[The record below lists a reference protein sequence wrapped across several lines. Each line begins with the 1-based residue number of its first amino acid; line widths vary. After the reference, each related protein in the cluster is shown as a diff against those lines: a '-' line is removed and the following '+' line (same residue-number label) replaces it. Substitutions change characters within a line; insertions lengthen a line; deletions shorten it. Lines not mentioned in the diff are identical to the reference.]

1 MKTQATVQPQT
12 AASNSSPLVQVSGAL
27 TTIIVFILLAAW
39 VAKRFGFAPK
49 TGSSK
54 EMKVSASCSV
64 GARERVVIVDVQD
77 ARLVLGVTAGQ
88 ITHLHTLAAAT
99 VSETVAP
106 AQSADFRELM
116 KNSLMKTSQ
125 MKSMLKRKGKD

>member
-1 MKTQATVQPQT
+1 MKTQATVQQAVPQQT
-12 AASNSSPLVQVSGAL
+12 ATSTGSPLVQVSGAL
-27 TTIIVFILLAAW
+27 TAIIFFILLAAW
-39 VAKRFGFAPK
+39 VAKRFGFTPK

-88 ITHLHTLAAAT
+88 ITHLHTLPAAP
-99 VSETVAP
+99 VSESAAP
-106 AQSADFRELM
+106 AQPADFQTLM
-116 KNSLMKTSQ
+116 KNL
-125 MKSMLKRKGKD
+125 LKRNGKE

>member
-1 MKTQATVQPQT
+1 MKTQASVQQNIQPQA
-12 AASNSSPLVQVSGAL
+12 AASTSSSLVQVSGAL
-27 TTIIVFILLAAW
+27 TAIIVFILLAAW

-88 ITHLHTLAAAT
+88 ITHLHTLPAAT
-99 VSETVAP
+99 VSETIVPAAP
-106 AQSADFRELM
+106 ADFRELM
-116 KNSLMKTSQ
+116 KNSLMKNLL
-125 MKSMLKRKGKD
+125 KSNRKD

>member
-1 MKTQATVQPQT
+1 MKTQATVQQQP
-12 AASNSSPLVQVSGAL
+12 ASSASSPLVQVSGAL
-27 TTIIVFILLAAW
+27 TAIIIFILLAAW

-49 TGSSK
+49 TGSGK

-88 ITHLHTLAAAT
+88 ITLLHTLAAT
-99 VSETVAP
+99 PMNEVITQTP
-106 AQSADFRELM
+106 PADFQSLM
-116 KNSLMKTSQ
+116 KNL
-125 MKSMLKRKGKD
+125 LKRNGKD

>member
-1 MKTQATVQPQT
+1 MKTQASVQQNVQPQT

-27 TTIIVFILLAAW
+27 TAIIVFILLAAW
-39 VAKRFGFAPK
+39 IAKRFGFAPK

-88 ITHLHTLAAAT
+88 ITHLHTLPAAT
-99 VSETVAP
+99 VSETVSP

-116 KNSLMKTSQ
+116 KNSLMK
-125 MKSMLKRKGKD
+125 SMLKRKGKD

>member
-1 MKTQATVQPQT
+1 MKNQATVQQQPAT
-12 AASNSSPLVQVSGAL
+12 STGSPLVQVSGAL
-27 TTIIVFILLAAW
+27 TAIIIFILLAAW

-64 GARERVVIVDVQD
+64 GPRERVVIVDVQD

-88 ITHLHTLAAAT
+88 ITHLHTLPAAP
-99 VSETVAP
+99 VVETLASAAP
-106 AQSADFRELM
+106 ADFQSLM
-116 KNSLMKTSQ
+116 KNL
-125 MKSMLKRKGKD
+125 LKRNGKD

>member
-1 MKTQATVQPQT
+1 MKTQATVQQPAT
-12 AASNSSPLVQVSGAL
+12 TSAGSTLVQVSGAL
-27 TTIIVFILLAAW
+27 TAIIIFILLAAW

-64 GARERVVIVDVQD
+64 GPRERVVIVDVQD

-88 ITHLHTLAAAT
+88 ITHLHTLPAAP
-99 VSETVAP
+99 VSEIVSPAP
-106 AQSADFRELM
+106 PADFQ
-116 KNSLMKTSQ
+116 SLMKTL
-125 MKSMLKRKGKD
+125 LKRNGKD

>member
-1 MKTQATVQPQT
+1 MKTQATVQQQP
-12 AASNSSPLVQVSGAL
+12 AASTGSPLVQVSGTL
-27 TTIIVFILLAAW
+27 TAIIVFILLAAW

-64 GARERVVIVDVQD
+64 GPRERVVIVDVQD

-88 ITHLHTLAAAT
+88 ITHLHTLPAAP
-99 VSETVAP
+99 VSEVISPTP
-106 AQSADFRELM
+106 PADFQSLM
-116 KNSLMKTSQ
+116 KNL
-125 MKSMLKRKGKD
+125 LKRNGKD

>member
-27 TTIIVFILLAAW
+27 TAIIVFILLAAW

-88 ITHLHTLAAAT
+88 ITHLHTLPAAT

>member
-1 MKTQATVQPQT
+1 MKTQATVQSQP
-12 AASNSSPLVQVSGAL
+12 AASTGSPLVQVSGAL
-27 TTIIVFILLAAW
+27 TAIIIFILLAAW

-64 GARERVVIVDVQD
+64 GPRERVVIVDVQD

-88 ITHLHTLAAAT
+88 ITHLHTLPAAT
-99 VSETVAP
+99 VNEPVPTAAP
-106 AQSADFRELM
+106 ADFQSLM
-116 KNSLMKTSQ
+116 KNL
-125 MKSMLKRKGKD
+125 LKRNGKD

>member
-1 MKTQATVQPQT
+1 MKTQATVQQPAT
-12 AASNSSPLVQVSGAL
+12 TSAGSTLVQVSGAL
-27 TTIIVFILLAAW
+27 TAIIIFILLAAW

-64 GARERVVIVDVQD
+64 GPRERVVIVDVQD

-88 ITHLHTLAAAT
+88 ITHLHTLPAAL
-99 VSETVAP
+99 VSEIVSPAP
-106 AQSADFRELM
+106 PADFQ
-116 KNSLMKTSQ
+116 SLMKTL
-125 MKSMLKRKGKD
+125 LKRNGKD

>member
-1 MKTQATVQPQT
+1 MKTQASVQQNVQPQT

-27 TTIIVFILLAAW
+27 TAIIVFILLAAW
-39 VAKRFGFAPK
+39 IAKRFGFAPK

-54 EMKVSASCSV
+54 EMRVSASCSV

-88 ITHLHTLAAAT
+88 ITHLHTLPAAT

-116 KNSLMKTSQ
+116 KNSLMK
-125 MKSMLKRKGKD
+125 SMLKRKGKD

>member
-1 MKTQATVQPQT
+1 MKTQASVQQQSAT
-12 AASNSSPLVQVSGAL
+12 STGSPLVQVSGAL
-27 TTIIVFILLAAW
+27 TAIIVFILLAAW

-88 ITHLHTLAAAT
+88 ITHLHTLPAAA

-106 AQSADFRELM
+106 AQPADFQA
-116 KNSLMKTSQ
+116 LMKTSL
-125 MKSMLKRKGKD
+125 MKNLLKRNGKD